1 MTDSET
7 AESHHSM
14 GDDSRK
20 LEPLS
25 FVHDMGDLSLAVL
38 TVGLGDLSLA
48 VLTVGLVLGLG
59 RRVYVVSF
67 MDFLRLVSYLFPVP

>member
-38 TVGLGDLSLA
+38 TVGL
-48 VLTVGLVLGLG
+48 VLGLG